1 MLIRRET
8 DRDIDGIRA
17 VTIAAFTRPRREG
30 GAVPEGQVP
39 AEAPL
44 VEALRDSDAWLPRLS
59 LVATGTGDDDII
71 GHVVCSRAHVG
82 EVPVLAL
89 GPISVHPD
97 QQARGVGSAL
107 MHAVLGAADAL
118 GEPLVGLLGDPR
130 YYRWFG
136 FRPCAAHG
144 IVPPDPGWREHFQ
157 VRALTRCLSDLR
169 GAFRYAAAFDRV

>member
-1 MLIRRET
+1 MLIRCET
-8 DRDIDGIRA
+8 GRDSGGIRA
-17 VTIAAFTRPRREG
+17 VTVAAFARPRRAG

-59 LVATGTGDDDII
+59 LVATGAGDDII

-89 GPISVHPD
+89 GPVSVHPD

-136 FRPCAAHG
+136 FQVSTGHG
-144 IVPPDPGWREHFQ
+144 ILPPDPAWREHFQ
-157 VRALTRCLSDLR
+157 VRPLTDCPSGLH
-169 GAFRYAAAFDRV
+169 GTFRYPAPFDSV